1 MLYTSTL
8 PVPGI
13 GNICMDMQYTLFKM
27 PVNDASSIVSSFMLV
42 LLQTSDAYYT
52 EDSCDAVLSLKKL
65 ENWIV
70 YYI

>member
-1 MLYTSTL
+1 
-8 PVPGI
+8 
-13 GNICMDMQYTLFKM
+13 MDMQYTLFKM

-65 ENWIV
+65 EN
-70 YYI
+70 